1 MTSLTA
7 MSRSSSTWAR
17 ATRAGVVVGVSS
29 ALVLSACG
37 LTAGSSEYDYSCP
50 EDSNGDEL
58 PLVVLG
64 FLDLSASGR
73 SEPILSERLDTLQV
87 ELERVADCEGRAT
100 VIGFSDSTA
109 SNVVLLDRHFDAEGA
124 TEVARDRD
132 IPDAID
138 ASMDDIRANIDGA
151 LDRLPADGT
160 DVSAMFVLAADQ
172 LPGLGPDTAI
182 EMYAFTDGISTAGSV
197 NLNDPELT
205 PSRAVEL
212 ADAAVPV
219 DLSRLVRIDVR
230 GIGKVAGDVQPPTD
244 YVAAISAYV
253 TELCRQATGDTNGTK
268 CTVRTITT
276 PR

>member
-1 MTSLTA
+1 MLLT
-7 MSRSSSTWAR
+7 
-17 ATRAGVVVGVSS
+17 
-29 ALVLSACG
+29 ACG
-37 LTAGSSEYDYSCP
+37 LTAGSSDYDYSCP
-50 EDSNGDEL
+50 EDTNGDAL
-58 PLVVLG
+58 PLAVLG

-132 IPDAID
+132 IPDTINT
-138 ASMDDIRANIDGA
+138 SMDDIRANIDGA
-151 LDRLPADGT
+151 LKRLPADGT

-172 LPGLGPDTAI
+172 LSGLDQGTAI

-205 PSRAVEL
+205 PSTAVEL
-212 ADAAVPV
+212 ADAAVQV

-244 YVAAISAYV
+244 YVAAVSAYV
-253 TELCRQATGDTNGTK
+253 TELCRQATGDTNGAK

-276 PR
+276 SR